1 MRRTAAAL
9 LAAALVQ
16 LAATTGLAHGQ
27 PGALLPTAA
36 GESAAAVG
44 VRSLALAATG
54 SASGKTPE
62 KQVPHW
68 RAAAATHAV
77 DAGQVRH
84 GPSAMLQRAAPAAT
98 VDRQAAR
105 RQPWRPGSVLL
116 QLRQRHRRGYPEE
129 DDPKMLWGL
138 PKMIWVIMADV
149 MAMIVFL

>member
-68 RAAAATHAV
+68 RAAAAWTFRHASARS
-77 DAGQVRH
+77 AGGDSGQASGEAPALAPR
-84 GPSAMLQRAAPAAT
+84 QCAPAAS
-98 VDRQAAR
+98 AEAPAR
-105 RQPWRPGSVLL
+105 IPGGGRP
-116 QLRQRHRRGYPEE
+116 
-129 DDPKMLWGL
+129 K
-138 PKMIWVIMADV
+138 
-149 MAMIVFL
+149 